1 MKNIYVVNLKK
12 NKNLKKFMMKNI
24 YVVNL

>member
-12 NKNLKKFMMKNI
+12 NEIFLKTYNEK
-24 YVVNL
+24 YL